1 MTIKVFTTT
10 ETMKNKGNT
19 KEDTINLLKNW
30 LKYPY
35 IGDPIQDLINN
46 QDRGVQPKESYNWLN
61 HLPYYIK
68 EDTKNCQIKVYLAGL
83 TKDDI
88 EAEIVDKELLIYQ
101 YHNKSDEESTII
113 AKTKLPLNFKGI
125 KSAEMKEGLLT
136 ITYNTEEKSRK
147 IRID

>member
-10 ETMKNKGNT
+10 ETMKNKGNS

-35 IGDPIQDLINN
+35 IGDPIEDLINN
-46 QDRGVQPKESYNWLN
+46 QARVQPKESYNWMN
-61 HLPYYIK
+61 YLPYYIK

-101 YHNKSDEESTII
+101 YHNKNDEESTII

>member
-35 IGDPIQDLINN
+35 IGDPIEDLINN
-46 QDRGVQPKESYNWLN
+46 QARVQPKESYNWMN
-61 HLPYYIK
+61 YLPYYIK

-88 EAEIVDKELLIYQ
+88 EAEIVNKELLIHQ
-101 YHNKSDEESTII
+101 YHNKKDEESKII
-113 AKTKLPLNFKGI
+113 VKTKLPLNFKGI

-136 ITYNTEEKSRK
+136 IIYNTEEKSRK

>member
-10 ETMKNKGNT
+10 ETMKNKGNS

-46 QDRGVQPKESYNWLN
+46 QDRGVQSNESFNWMSY
-61 HLPYYIK
+61 LPYYIK

-88 EAEIVDKELLIYQ
+88 EAEIVNKELLIHQ
-101 YHNKSDEESTII
+101 YHNKKDEESKII
-113 AKTKLPLNFKGI
+113 VKTKLPLNFKGI

>member
-10 ETMKNKGNT
+10 ETMKNKGNS

-35 IGDPIQDLINN
+35 IGDPIEDLIN
-46 QDRGVQPKESYNWLN
+46 QARVQPKESYNWMN
-61 HLPYYIK
+61 YLPYYIK

>member
-10 ETMKNKGNT
+10 ETMKNKGNS

-35 IGDPIQDLINN
+35 IGDPIEDLIKN
-46 QDRGVQPKESYNWLN
+46 QDRGVQPKESYDWIKY
-61 HLPYYIK
+61 LPYYIN

-83 TKDDI
+83 TKEDI
-88 EAEIVDKELLIYQ
+88 EAEIADKELLIHQ
-101 YHNKSDEESTII
+101 HHGKDDEESIII

>member
-10 ETMKNKGNT
+10 ETMKNKGNS

-61 HLPYYIK
+61 YLPYYIK

-101 YHNKSDEESTII
+101 YHSKDDEESKII
-113 AKTKLPLNFKGI
+113 VKIKLPLNFKGI
-125 KSAEMKEGLLT
+125 KSAEMKEGLLV

>member
-10 ETMKNKGNT
+10 ETMKNKGNS

-35 IGDPIQDLINN
+35 IGDPIEDLINN
-46 QDRGVQPKESYNWLN
+46 QDRIQPKESYNWMSY
-61 HLPYYIK
+61 LPYYIK
-68 EDTKNCQIKVYLAGL
+68 EDTKNCQIKIYLAGL

-101 YHNKSDEESTII
+101 YHNKNDEENTII

>member
-10 ETMKNKGNT
+10 ETMKNKGNS

-35 IGDPIQDLINN
+35 IGDPIKDLINN
-46 QDRGVQPKESYNWLN
+46 QDRIQPKESYNWMN

-101 YHNKSDEESTII
+101 YHKSDEESTII
-113 AKTKLPLNFKGI
+113 AKTKLPLNFKEI

-147 IRID
+147 IRIN

>member
-10 ETMKNKGNT
+10 ETMKNKGNS

-35 IGDPIQDLINN
+35 IGDPIEDLIND
-46 QDRGVQPKESYNWLN
+46 QARVQPKESYNWMN
-61 HLPYYIK
+61 YLPFYIK

-101 YHNKSDEESTII
+101 YHNKNDEESTII

>member
-10 ETMKNKGNT
+10 ETMKNKGNS
-19 KEDTINLLKNW
+19 KEDTINLLRNW

-35 IGDPIQDLINN
+35 IGDPIEDLINN
-46 QDRGVQPKESYNWLN
+46 QDRVQPKESYNWMN
-61 HLPYYIK
+61 YLPYYIK

-83 TKDDI
+83 TKKNI

-101 YHNKSDEESTII
+101 YHDKDDEENII
-113 AKTKLPLNFKGI
+113 IIKTKLPLNFKGI
-125 KSAEMKEGLLT
+125 KSAEMKEGLLV